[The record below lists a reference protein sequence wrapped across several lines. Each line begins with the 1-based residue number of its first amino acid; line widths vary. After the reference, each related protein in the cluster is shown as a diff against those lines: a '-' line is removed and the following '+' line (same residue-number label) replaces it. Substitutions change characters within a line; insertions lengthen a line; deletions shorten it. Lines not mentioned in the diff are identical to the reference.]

1 MTFLRAFV
9 CLLLFS
15 FLSCSTG
22 ESEMEDKT
30 DSVSTTTTE
39 SFETMPI
46 TNEYVYEITDRKTGK
61 KKILSQEEYLN

>member
-1 MTFLRAFV
+1 
-9 CLLLFS
+9 
-15 FLSCSTG
+15 
-22 ESEMEDKT
+22 MEDKT

-61 KKILSQEEYLN
+61 KKILSQEEYLNSDYTADPNVEVVEKVKIH